1 MVGKNQI
8 RAIMPLKIKTP
19 NILIGRFFFKKKEEG
34 QEEEEKAKLYTDVV
48 WKCC

>member
-1 MVGKNQI
+1 
-8 RAIMPLKIKTP
+8 MPLKIKTP